1 MLFDFTLDELL
12 NFATIAIVI
21 IAVINV
27 IVISDSQT
35 RYYLVDKNGE
45 SSKSVFTRGTI
56 HNNHEKFQLYK
67 RLFLNGIIGGLA
79 AIAIAAIVTGT
90 VRSSLGEIDKGGVIH
105 VLFIWFTFMQ
115 IKRITIEHYILKT
128 MMKIKP
134 RVVKIDGNQHYIS
147 TVNELPWFV
156 SNSTVV
162 SVITLVSSIIFVNL
176 F

>member
-1 MLFDFTLDELL
+1 MHFDFTLGELL
-12 NFATIAIVI
+12 NFATIALVI
-21 IAVINV
+21 IAVINFI
-27 IVISDSQT
+27 IVSDSSV
-35 RYYLVDKNGE
+35 RYYLVDKKGN
-45 SSKSVFTRGTI
+45 SSKSVFTRSMI
-56 HNNHEKFQLYK
+56 HNDGDHFHLYL
-67 RLFLNGIIGGLA
+67 RFFLNGMIGGLA
-79 AIAIAAIVTGT
+79 AIAFAAIVTGT
-90 VRSSLGEIDKGGVIH
+90 VRGNIGDIDKGGVMH